1 MNAEAS
7 PGALS
12 RRVDELTVV
21 ERGVKCR
28 PIRGKLIMLT
38 YISSLWPTW
47 PTYNAV
53 GAARWC
59 LTDHI
64 PLPTVCSPCTIA

>member
-28 PIRGKLIMLT
+28 PIRGKLILLFMLHH
-38 YISSLWPTW
+38 ISV
-47 PTYNAV
+47 A
-53 GAARWC
+53 C
-59 LTDHI
+59 LAHLQRGRCREVVSD
-64 PLPTVCSPCTIA
+64 

>member
-12 RRVDELTVV
+12 RRVDELTLV

-28 PIRGKLIMLT
+28 PIRGKLIMLLHL
-38 YISSLWPTW
+38 I
-47 PTYNAV
+47 AV
-53 GAARWC
+53 AYLAHLQRGRC
-59 LTDHI
+59 REVVSD
-64 PLPTVCSPCTIA
+64 

>member
-12 RRVDELTVV
+12 RRVDKLTLV

-28 PIRGKLIMLT
+28 PIRGKLTLLLHH
-38 YISSLWPTW
+38 ISV
-47 PTYNAV
+47 A
-53 GAARWC
+53 C
-59 LTDHI
+59 LAHLQRGRCREVVSD
-64 PLPTVCSPCTIA
+64 